1 MGLLDGVMGGKK
13 PAKTS
18 EHTILVLTS
27 LGKAK
32 SEKFDLPGAKWRIL
46 SVLNENG
53 PSSLRDISEEIGMD
67 GEKAKIICREL
78 ITEGYVK
85 RAESAS

>member
-1 MGLLDGVMGGKK
+1 MGIMDSMMGKK

-18 EHTILVLTS
+18 EHTILVLTQ

-46 SVLNENG
+46 SILNESG
-53 PSSLRDISEEIGMD
+53 PSSLRDITEEIGMD
-67 GEKAKIICREL
+67 GEKAKAICREL
-78 ITEGYVK
+78 ITEGYIK
-85 RAESAS
+85 KAEAV